1 MYQPFPGLHPQAT
14 GIGVVSA
21 AYARHPDPCMCVEV
35 RCGCRDW
42 DGAGETVPK
51 EGVGATRLLASP
63 KRKLVVVAIIGSAA
77 IITS

>member
-1 MYQPFPGLHPQAT
+1 
-14 GIGVVSA
+14 
-21 AYARHPDPCMCVEV
+21 MCVEV